1 MKVHIVGAGPTG
13 LSLAWEI
20 KKFTDNEV
28 HVYDRKTSAGGSW
41 WEPDVDYRDV
51 HAHRIVFDNAFVNTQ
66 NLFKE
71 MGIEWNDIFEKTK
84 KDPYDDFFKNLKI
97 PDYWELSKLFVRV
110 LNDQEKYKKIPLID
124 EVQNVSDSC
133 AQFLETITF
142 VMDGVSWETMSAYE
156 FIMNFNHVALSNQYT
171 QKVSGKVMN
180 DAMQNALVDI
190 GVIFHFEMDLI
201 DVDYRAGDYM
211 AYFKDGTNINDG
223 LLVLCVDNSK
233 ALKLIKDNWGPD
245 GVGKIRSSTY
255 GALSVMMDYATPIDI
270 PSDVFI
276 AMNTEWRLQP
286 VVLSDGKTISCVI
299 CDLTREIVHSDPET
313 ILFGI
318 MEQFD
323 KLGIQKPINMRFGWG
338 CRWNGTKWEFE
349 QSSGVLNLNGH
360 LPYFGKSSAVAMCGM
375 MSERRTPYSS
385 IESSVEVS
393 RSFSAKYFKTRKPKR
408 PVLFTDLFYAFI
420 IFTMVIIF
428 KNFIL

>member
-13 LSLAWEI
+13 LSLAWDI

-28 HVYDRKTSAGGSW
+28 HIYDMKTSAGGSW

-84 KDPYDDFFKNLKI
+84 KDPYDDLFKNLKI

-124 EVQNVSDSC
+124 EVQNVSDNC
-133 AQFLETITF
+133 AQYLETITF

-156 FIMNFNHVALSNQYT
+156 FVMNFNNVALSNQYT

-190 GVIFHFEMDLI
+190 GVNFHFEMDLI
-201 DVDYRAGDYM
+201 NVDYRAGDYV
-211 AYFKDGTNINDG
+211 AYFKDGTTINDG

-245 GVGKIRSSTY
+245 GISKIRPSTY

-270 PSDVFI
+270 PSDVFV

-286 VVLSDGKTISCVI
+286 VVLSDGKTVSCVI
-299 CDLTREIVHSDPET
+299 CDLTSEIIHSDPET
-313 ILFGI
+313 ILFEI
-318 MEQFD
+318 MEQFK

-338 CRWNGTKWEFE
+338 CKWNGTQWEFE

-375 MSERRTPYSS
+375 MSKRHTPYSS
-385 IESSVEVS
+385 IEASVEVS
-393 RSFSAKYFKTRKPKR
+393 RNFSSKYFNTRKPKV
-408 PVLFTDLFYAFI
+408 PILFTDLFYVFMI
-420 IFTMVIIF
+420 LMMIIIF